1 MAKLTAAAVRRA
13 LVPGR
18 YGDGDTLYLNVTP
31 TGTKSWIQR
40 IVIDGRRHDIGLG
53 PYPLISLAHA
63 RERAMEN
70 RLAIANGRNPL
81 AEKRRT
87 RIPTFR
93 KAAEATFQANLPR
106 WRDGKTARNWMQ
118 GMEKRAF
125 PVIGDMRV
133 DHIGREDVLR
143 ILKPVWTTHP
153 EVARKLRQRIRA
165 TLQWCQA
172 HGHVDQNVA
181 GEAIN
186 GALPVMSSVRKH
198 HHALPYAAIPAAL
211 RDIRACRASDSAR
224 LCLEFLVL
232 TATRSGEIR
241 GALWEEF
248 DLEQRQWCIT
258 AKRTKANAKHVVP
271 LSGPAMDLLERAR
284 PLAKGPLA
292 FPSPRSAEKPLSDMT
307 LMKVLHKVGLAD
319 RTTVHGFRSSFRT
332 WASEQTDAD
341 HAVMELC
348 LSHAVG
354 SAVERAYARS
364 DLLEKRR
371 LLMEQWGAH
380 CTATSE

>member
-13 LVPGR
+13 VVPGR

-31 TGTKSWIQR
+31 SGTRSWIQR

-63 RERAMEN
+63 RERAIGN

-81 AEKRRT
+81 AEKRRA

-106 WRDGKTARNWMQ
+106 WRDGKTAKNWMQ

-133 DHIGREDVLR
+133 DRVGREDVLR

-172 HGHVDQNVA
+172 HGHVEQNVA
-181 GEAIN
+181 GDAIN

-198 HHALPYAAIPAAL
+198 HRSLPYVAVPAAL
-211 RDIRACRASDSAR
+211 RDIRACGASDSSK

-232 TATRSGEIR
+232 TATRSGEVR
-241 GALWEEF
+241 GAQWKEF
-248 DLEQRQWCIT
+248 DLDREQWCIE
-258 AKRTKANAKHVVP
+258 AERTKAKARHVVP
-271 LSGPAMDLLERAR
+271 LSQAAMGLLERAR
-284 PLAKGPLA
+284 VLGKGPVA
-292 FPSPRSAEKPLSDMT
+292 FPSPRSPRKPLSDMT
-307 LMKVLHKVGLAD
+307 LMKVLHAVGLAD

-348 LSHAVG
+348 LSHTVG

-371 LLMEQWGAH
+371 MLMEQWGAH
-380 CTATSE
+380 CTAIAD

>member
-63 RERAMEN
+63 RERAIEN

-93 KAAEATFQANLPR
+93 KAAEATFRANLPR
-106 WRDGKTARNWMQ
+106 WRDGKTAKNWMQ

-133 DHIGREDVLR
+133 DRIGCEEVLR
-143 ILKPVWTTHP
+143 ILKPIWTTHP
-153 EVARKLRQRIRA
+153 EVARKLGQRIRA
-165 TLQWCQA
+165 TLQWCEA
-172 HGHVDQNVA
+172 HGHVERNVA
-181 GEAIN
+181 GDAIN

-198 HHALPYAAIPAAL
+198 HRSLPYAAVPGAL
-211 RDIRACRASDSAR
+211 RDIRACGASDSSR

-232 TATRSGEIR
+232 TATRSGEAR
-241 GALWEEF
+241 GAAWEEF
-248 DLEQRQWCIT
+248 DLDQGHWCIAT
-258 AKRTKANAKHVVP
+258 ERTKANAKHIVP
-271 LSGPAMDLLERAR
+271 LSRPALVLLERAR
-284 PLAKGPLA
+284 LAAKGPLA
-292 FPSPRSAEKPLSDMT
+292 FPSPRSAHKALSDMT
-307 LMKVLHKVGLAD
+307 LMKLLHTVGLAD

-348 LSHAVG
+348 LSHTVG

-371 LLMEQWGAH
+371 VLMEQWAVH
-380 CTATSE
+380 CTGSPA

>member
-53 PYPLISLAHA
+53 AYPLISLAHA
-63 RERAMEN
+63 RERAIEN

-106 WRDGKTARNWMQ
+106 WRDGKTAKNWMQ

-133 DHIGREDVLR
+133 DRIGRQDVLR

-186 GALPVMSSVRKH
+186 GALPVMSSIRRH
-198 HHALPYAAIPAAL
+198 HRALPYEAVPGAL
-211 RDIRACRASDSAR
+211 REIRACGASDSAR
-224 LCLEFLVL
+224 LGLEFLVL
-232 TATRSGEIR
+232 TATRSGEVR

-248 DLEQRQWCIT
+248 DVDERQWCI
-258 AKRTKANAKHVVP
+258 AAERTKANAKHVVP
-271 LSGPAMDLLERAR
+271 LSRPALDLLERAR

-292 FPSPRSAEKPLSDMT
+292 FPSPRSAQKPLSDMT
-307 LMKVLHKVGLAD
+307 LMKVLHTVGLAD

-332 WASEQTDAD
+332 WAGEQTDAD

-348 LSHAVG
+348 LSHTVG

-380 CTATSE
+380 CTATPE

>member
-1 MAKLTAAAVRRA
+1 MAKLTAAAVRKT

-18 YGDGDTLYLNVTP
+18 YGDGDTLYLNVTA

-53 PYPLISLAHA
+53 PYPLISLVLA
-63 RERAMEN
+63 RERAIKN
-70 RLAIANGRNPL
+70 RLAISNGRNPL

-87 RIPTFR
+87 RIPSFR

-106 WRDGKTARNWMQ
+106 WRDGKTTKNWMQ

-133 DHIGREDVLR
+133 DRIGKEDILR

-172 HGHVDQNVA
+172 HGHVEQNVA
-181 GEAIN
+181 GDAIN
-186 GALPVMSSVRKH
+186 RALSVMSSVRKH
-198 HHALPYAAIPAAL
+198 HRSLPYPAVPAAL
-211 RDIRACRASDSAR
+211 RDIHACGASDSSR
-224 LCLEFLVL
+224 LCLAFLVL
-232 TATRSGEIR
+232 TATRSGEVR

-248 DLEQRQWCIT
+248 DLDQQQWCIA
-258 AKRTKANAKHVVP
+258 AKRTKANARHVVP
-271 LSGPAMDLLERAR
+271 LSQPAMDLLERAR
-284 PLAKGPLA
+284 LLTTGPMA
-292 FPSPRSAEKPLSDMT
+292 FPSPRSPRKPLSDMT
-307 LMKVLHKVGLAD
+307 LMKVLHTVGLAD

-348 LSHAVG
+348 LSHIVG

-380 CTATSE
+380 CAATPD